1 MACRIEDYAVLGDLG
16 TAALVGIDG
25 SVDWLCLPRF
35 DSPACFAALLG
46 TPDHGRWLLAP
57 DGQYAVARRY
67 LPDSF
72 VLETTYTT
80 AEGVVQV
87 LDAMP
92 AADGRADVV
101 RQVNG
106 LRGSVRMR
114 HEWVVRFGYGKVRP
128 WVHRIV
134 DHHGNPALHAV
145 AGPDMLVLRG
155 SRLPTANEGR
165 HEDLFDIG
173 AGEQLHWSTTWFAS
187 WQQVPHPLEV
197 PVCLDDTARDWRRWA
212 AMAEHDG
219 PYHEPLVRSLLVLR
233 VLTHAETGGIV
244 AAVTTSLPEE
254 FGGSRNWD
262 YRYCWLRDAALTLHS
277 LVTAGF
283 RDEAQA
289 WQWWLLRAVAGDP
302 EDIQIMYGV
311 DGGRELPERELTHL
325 PGYEGSLPVRV
336 GNAAVDQ
343 RQTDVLGEVMMALEA
358 ARDAGLDGDGMAW
371 ALQRVLVDELARHW
385 DQPDNGI
392 WEIRGQPQHFTHSR
406 VMVWAAFDRAVRAV
420 EQYGLAGPVE
430 DWRRLRDTVH
440 AEVLKKGYDEQLGS
454 FVQYY
459 GAKHTDAALLQIP
472 ISGFLPYDDPRVVG
486 TVRAIE
492 RELGHDGLLL
502 RYRTDVGVDG
512 LPPGEHPFLACSF
525 WLAQV
530 HACSGRLEQAATLLD
545 RLCALGGPLGLLA
558 EEYDPLAQRM
568 AGNYPQALS
577 HLALVAAVL
586 AYRRASPRSPEPVE
600 S

>member
-16 TAALVGIDG
+16 TAALVGVDG

-57 DGQYAVARRY
+57 DGDHEVSRCY

-80 AEGVVQV
+80 ADGVVQV

-101 RQVNG
+101 RQLRGV
-106 LRGSVRMR
+106 RGSVRMR
-114 HEWVVRFGYGKVRP
+114 HEWVVRFSYGKVRP
-128 WVHRIV
+128 WVHRIF
-134 DHHGNPALHAV
+134 DHHGNPALHAI

-155 SRLPTANEGR
+155 TRLPTANAGR
-165 HEDLFDIG
+165 HEDVFDVG
-173 AGEQLHWSTTWFAS
+173 AGELLHWSTTWFAS
-187 WQQVPHPLEV
+187 WQQVPHPLDV

-212 AMAEHDG
+212 AMAEHEG
-219 PYHEPLVRSLLVLR
+219 AYHEPLVRSLLVLR

-244 AAVTTSLPEE
+244 AAVTTSLPED

-277 LVTAGF
+277 LVAAGF

-289 WQWWLLRAVAGDP
+289 WQRWLLRAVAGDP

-311 DGGRELPERELTHL
+311 DGARELPERELTHL

-336 GNAAVDQ
+336 GNGAVDQ

-371 ALQRVLVDELARHW
+371 ALQRTLVDELAQHW
-385 DQPDNGI
+385 DQTDNGI
-392 WEIRGQPQHFTHSR
+392 WEVRGEPRHFTHSR

-420 EQYGLAGPVE
+420 EQYDLPGPVE
-430 DWRRLRDTVH
+430 EWRRLRDTVH
-440 AEVLKKGYDEQLGS
+440 AEVLEKGYDEQLGS

-459 GAKHTDAALLQIP
+459 GAQHTDAALLQIP

-486 TVRAIE
+486 TVQAIE
-492 RELGHDGLLL
+492 RELSQDGLLL
-502 RYRTDVGVDG
+502 RYRTEVGVDG
-512 LPPGEHPFLACSF
+512 LPPGEYPFLACSF
-525 WLAQV
+525 WLAHV
-530 HACSGRLEQAATLLD
+530 HACSGRLEQAAALLD
-545 RLCALGGPLGLLA
+545 RLVALGGPLGLLA
-558 EEYDPLAQRM
+558 EEYDPVAQRM
-568 AGNYPQALS
+568 AGNYPQAFS

-586 AYRRASPRSPEPVE
+586 AYRRALA
-600 S
+600 